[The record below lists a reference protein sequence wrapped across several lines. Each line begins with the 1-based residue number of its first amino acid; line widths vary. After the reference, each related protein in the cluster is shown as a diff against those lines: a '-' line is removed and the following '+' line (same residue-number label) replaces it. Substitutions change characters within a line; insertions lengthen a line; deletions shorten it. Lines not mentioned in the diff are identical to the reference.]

1 MILLQAATG
10 GTNPMIF
17 TALLYVG
24 IAVVFYFFMIRP
36 QQQKRKELQK
46 FVDGLKKGDA
56 VVTLGGMHG
65 RVASVEGAL
74 VTLEVDKGVKM
85 TFDKSAVT
93 RQASEKAPE
102 AK

>member
-1 MILLQAATG
+1 MIFLQAAPA
-10 GTNPMIF
+10 NNSMIF
-17 TALLYVG
+17 TVLLYVG
-24 IAVVFYFFMIRP
+24 IAGVFYFFMIRP

-46 FVDGLKKGDA
+46 FVDNLKKGDV
-56 VVTLGGMHG
+56 VVTIGGMHG
-65 RVASVEGAL
+65 RVASVDGAM

-93 RQASEKAPE
+93 RQATEKAPE

>member
-1 MILLQAATG
+1 MIFLQAAPA
-10 GTNPMIF
+10 NNSIIF
-17 TALLYVG
+17 TVLLYVG
-24 IAVVFYFFMIRP
+24 IAGVFYFFMIRP

-46 FVDGLKKGDA
+46 FVENLKKGDV
-56 VVTLGGMHG
+56 VVTIGGMHG
-65 RVASVEGAL
+65 RVVSVEGVL

-93 RQASEKAPE
+93 RQATEKAPE